1 MADDDSIVDRGA
13 GESDH
18 LQRLWTPYRMSYL
31 AEGPLKQSNGNE
43 AQPFTDKIGR
53 ASCRERV

>member
-1 MADDDSIVDRGA
+1 MTEDDSIVDRGV

-31 AEGPLKQSNGNE
+31 AEGPLKQVQEDQNV
-43 AQPFTDKIGR
+43 IR
-53 ASCRERV
+53 AYLGTAA

>member
-1 MADDDSIVDRGA
+1 MGNDEYPRGTDEDFIIDRGV

-31 AEGPLKQSNGNE
+31 AEAPLRRDDS
-43 AQPFTDKIGR
+43 A
-53 ASCRERV
+53 

>member
-1 MADDDSIVDRGA
+1 MTEDDAIIDTGV

-31 AEGPLKQSNGNE
+31 AEGPLKQDKDNQ
-43 AQPFTDKIGR
+43 AQPFSDIPQL
-53 ASCRERV
+53 SD

>member
-1 MADDDSIVDRGA
+1 MAEDDSIVDRGV

-31 AEGPLKQSNGNE
+31 AEGPLKQ
-43 AQPFTDKIGR
+43 DKDNQ
-53 ASCRERV
+53 A